1 MVKINADKRRATNL
15 LKKVFKMYGLR
26 VAFYVLLKINNRL
39 MSKLFGL
46 CQGLT
51 MRIK

>member
-1 MVKINADKRRATNL
+1 MSNKFTEKSFHDVRIACSFLN
-15 LKKVFKMYGLR
+15 
-26 VAFYVLLKINNRL
+26 VLLKINNRL